1 MPYLKDEQV
10 IFIHIPKT
18 GGTSIERYF
27 TMCRAECLWFDRWDR
42 DMSGFLDTHALQLG
56 DHPKRTYE
64 PQHYP
69 AELLRLLIQEF
80 DQCFTFT
87 FVRNPYTR
95 ILSEYYWSRQVI
107 LREQVDFDPDD
118 FHSWVV
124 QFLSCIDS
132 SHKEPQVSFIPD
144 TIDFIGRFES
154 LNKDIVRLHD
164 LLVSNKTIDPISAK
178 CPFPH
183 VQHTGMRKETI
194 ISRIEKETKECI
206 YRVYNDDFTRLNY
219 ASELNGGEYDSL

>member
-18 GGTSIERYF
+18 GGTSIERYL

-42 DMSGFLDTHALQLG
+42 DMSRFLDTHALQLG

-69 AELLRLLIQEF
+69 PELLRLLIPEF
-80 DQCFTFT
+80 DHCFTFT

-95 ILSEYYWSRQVI
+95 ILSEYFWSRQVI
-107 LREQVDFDPDD
+107 FREQVDFDPDD

-124 QFLSCIDS
+124 QFRSCIDS
-132 SHKEPQVSFIPD
+132 SHKEAQVSFIPD
-144 TIDFIGRFES
+144 TIDFVGKYEYLLSDI
-154 LNKDIVRLHD
+154 NKLDG
-164 LLVSNKTIDPISAK
+164 LLLARNQFQSMGGQQ
-178 CPFPH
+178 PFPYTN
-183 VQHTGMRKETI
+183 HTGEAKDVL
-194 ISRIEKETKECI
+194 ISRLTMETKELI
-206 YRVYNDDFTRLNY
+206 YNTYTEDFLTLGY
-219 ASELNGGEYDSL
+219 ASHL